1 MGLCCFKDEG
11 SAEMDKKE
19 KKKSESKSTTTNDT
33 SSKKDNAPK
42 NESKGNKAH
51 GDEPEH
57 FHDND
62 ELAAQA
68 NVYRDKARKLR
79 DDAHKPENKSNKSQL
94 LDQADAEDAKASKLI
109 FETLQKK
116 QPEGTI
122 DLHLQFVK
130 EAIKI
135 CDEQL
140 AIARKK
146 GWSEMIIITGKGN
159 HSEGGKCKIA
169 PAVEEW
175 IHKNGLQKENGEGKI
190 TVKL

>member
-1 MGLCCFKDEG
+1 MGFKDFLKKIFPCCFKDEG
-11 SAEMDKKE
+11 DAEMDDKKKKE
-19 KKKSESKSTTTNDT
+19 EKPKKEEKKEEKKSNDSSKTTTT
-33 SSKKDNAPK
+33 TESPKKDN
-42 NESKGNKAH
+42 NKGKKAH

-68 NVYRDKARKLR
+68 NVYRDKPRKLR
-79 DDAHKPENKSNKSQL
+79 DDAHKPENKSNKGQL

-140 AIARKK
+140 AIAR
-146 GWSEMIIITGKGN
+146 TR
-159 HSEGGKCKIA
+159 A
-169 PAVEEW
+169 
-175 IHKNGLQKENGEGKI
+175 GLK
-190 TVKL
+190 

>member
-1 MGLCCFKDEG
+1 MGGCCFKGQDEG
-11 SAEMDKKE
+11 AEMKRQSSSQAEAKKPA
-19 KKKSESKSTTTNDT
+19 KDSNAP
-33 SSKKDNAPK
+33 SSQPKKDN
-42 NESKGNKAH
+42 NKKK

-79 DDAHKPENKSNKSQL
+79 DDAHKPENKSNKGQL
-94 LDQADAEDAKASKLI
+94 LDEADAEDAKASKLI

-140 AIARKK
+140 VIARNK
-146 GWSEMIIITGKGN
+146 GWSEMIIITGKVN

-175 IHKNGLQKENGEGKI
+175 IAKNGLQKENGEGKI
-190 TVKL
+190 IVKL

>member
-1 MGLCCFKDEG
+1 MKERPQKKDNN
-11 SAEMDKKE
+11 A
-19 KKKSESKSTTTNDT
+19 STTTTTNNDAP
-33 SSKKDNAPK
+33 KKDN
-42 NESKGNKAH
+42 NKAH

-79 DDAHKPENKSNKSQL
+79 DDAHKPENKDNKGKL
-94 LDQADAEDAKASKLI
+94 LDEADAEDAKASKLI

-140 AIARKK
+140 AIARNK

-175 IHKNGLQKENGEGKI
+175 IAKNGLQKENGEGKI